1 LGRLCRCPGG
11 KPTIEEAGLL
21 ISVENISKRYPTKTA
36 IEGMSFNVEKG
47 EILGF
52 LGPNGAGKTTTMR
65 IITGYMPASSGTVR
79 IDGFD
84 VGDNPLD
91 CRKRIGYLPENP
103 PLYTEMTVVGYLRF
117 VGKIK
122 GVSSARL
129 SSEVDRVMDKVNI
142 TDVQQRIIAKL
153 SKGYKQRVGIAQA
166 LLNDPPVLIL
176 DEPTIGLDPKQIHEV
191 RELIKELAGKHTVIL
206 STHILPE
213 VEQTCHRVIIIDHG
227 KIVAVD
233 TPQNLRN
240 QAQATSRTS
249 LEVEGPAPAIVSKL
263 KSLVGV
269 VDVRTM
275 SESDGRV
282 RFQVDSEV
290 RQDVRGE
297 MARAIVNSGW
307 GLLELH
313 SSVMSLEDIFIKLT
327 TAEETHT
334 SDTDPS

>member
-1 LGRLCRCPGG
+1 
-11 KPTIEEAGLL
+11 L

-84 VGDNPLD
+84 VGDNPIE

-103 PLYTEMTVVGYLRF
+103 PLYTEMTVHAYLRF

-122 GVSSARL
+122 GVTSAKL
-129 SSEVDRVMDKVNI
+129 ASEVDRVMDKVNI
-142 TDVQQRIIAKL
+142 TEVRGRIIAKL
-153 SKGYKQRVGIAQA
+153 SKGFKQRVGIAQA

-233 TPQNLRN
+233 TPQNLRT
-240 QAQATSRTS
+240 QGQGTARIFV
-249 LEVEGPAPAIVSKL
+249 EVEGPSSEIASTL
-263 KSLVGV
+263 KGLAGVVGV
-269 VDVRTM
+269 RTESEAGGRFRFRVDA
-275 SESDGRV
+275 D
-282 RFQVDSEV
+282 V
-290 RQDVRGE
+290 RQDIRGE
-297 MARAIVNSGW
+297 MARAIVTKGW
-307 GLLELH
+307 SLLELH

-327 TAEETHT
+327 TAEETHA
-334 SDTDPS
+334 SDADQS